1 LTKEEES
8 LLNSLAA
15 PKVERS
21 MDDAIS
27 AAVKYACINLGIRP
41 ENYPDTYMTAAIVDS
56 IRTNHGTLTIKELKL
71 AFDMAAALRL
81 DFDPRT
87 FQHISPLYM
96 NELLTAYKK
105 WASSTYKYLRPDGDI
120 NAEADKPDWSHKIY
134 RRLPGGVLRGEIQQG
149 YENFLRGILT
159 DRRYIPYEW
168 WAQLVLDGYIE
179 HDDDATVF
187 ENVRVNQLDND
198 QKRRLGN
205 GQQMVWLLFE
215 LAKKT
220 GTRDIYV
227 RG

>member
-1 LTKEEES
+1 VGAKI
-8 LLNSLAA
+8 
-15 PKVERS
+15 ERT
-21 MDDAIS
+21 MDDALG
-27 AAVKYACINLGIRP
+27 AAVKYFCMKLGIRT
-41 ENYPDTYMTAAIVDS
+41 ENLPDKYMIQIIVDD
-56 IRTNHGTLTIKELKL
+56 IRQNHGTLFFKELKIAADL
-71 AFDMAAALRL
+71 ATALKL

-87 FQHISPLYM
+87 YQNFSPLYV
-96 NELLTAYKK
+96 NELLNAYKK
-105 WASSTYKYLRPDGDI
+105 WSSMTHKYLRPDGDI
-120 NAEADKPDWSHKIY
+120 NAETDKPDWSYKIY

-187 ENVRVNQLDND
+187 ENVRVNQLEPD
-198 QKRRLGN
+198 QKRKLGN

-215 LAKKT
+215 LAKKM

-227 RG
+227 RS

>member
-1 LTKEEES
+1 
-8 LLNSLAA
+8 
-15 PKVERS
+15 

-41 ENYPDTYMTAAIVDS
+41 DNYPDKYMTAAIVDA
-56 IRTNHGTLTIKELKL
+56 IKTNHGTLKIKELKL
-71 AFDMAAALRL
+71 AFDMAAALKL

-105 WASSTYKYLRPDGDI
+105 WAASTYKYLRPDGDI
-120 NAEADKPDWSHKIY
+120 NAEADKPDWSYKIY

-168 WAQLVLDGYIE
+168 WAQLVIDGYIE
-179 HDDDATVF
+179 HDEDATVF

-198 QKRRLGN
+198 QKRKLGN

-215 LAKKT
+215 LGKKT

-227 RG
+227 RS

>member
-1 LTKEEES
+1 MKIERTPDDQLVAALKMGAVNLGMSGSNLPNGYVISAIIES
-8 LLNSLAA
+8 LRNFHST
-15 PKVERS
+15 
-21 MDDAIS
+21 I
-27 AAVKYACINLGIRP
+27 
-41 ENYPDTYMTAAIVDS
+41 
-56 IRTNHGTLTIKELKL
+56 TIKELKL
-71 AFDMAAALRL
+71 AFDLAAAYKL
-81 DFDPRT
+81 DFDPKT
-87 FQHISPLYM
+87 YQNFSPLYV
-96 NELLTAYKK
+96 NELLNAYKK
-105 WASSTYKYLRPDGDI
+105 WSSETYKYLRPGGDI
-120 NAEADKPDWSHKIY
+120 NAEADKPDWSYKIY
-134 RRLPGGVLRGEIQQG
+134 RRLPSGVLRGDIQQG

-198 QKRRLGN
+198 QKRKLGN